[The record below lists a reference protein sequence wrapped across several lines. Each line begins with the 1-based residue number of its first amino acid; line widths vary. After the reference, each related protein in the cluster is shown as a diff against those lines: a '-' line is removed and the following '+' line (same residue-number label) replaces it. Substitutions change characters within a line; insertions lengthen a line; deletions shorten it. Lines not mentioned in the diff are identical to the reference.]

1 MGRSESIYKVGRL
14 GWLFL
19 LVLTLILVAIGVS
32 ARYDQLFNL
41 GLPNKNALEN
51 LNLSVPFYAFFGTTL
66 DLTIVLAHLVIA
78 AVIFWR
84 CTDRRMAIIVPV
96 FLLAGGAI
104 IPLTNMYGPRDIS
117 TIHRVSVDLIL
128 YLGLVGSMALL
139 YLFPNGR
146 FVPPW
151 TRLMAI
157 LWAVLAFIAVF
168 APDWPLSLSTLPSGI
183 RLVVLLIWSVSGI
196 YAQVYRYNYV
206 SSPLQ
211 KQQTKWGVFGLILAV
226 MGPIGFFFPLLAIP
240 SFAQPE
246 IPNILYNAVGQNLF
260 DAVLFFQLLRFIIFT
275 LIIIFFPIS
284 FAVAILRYR
293 LWDIDFIIRRT
304 LVYGALTVTLALVY
318 GLFVVLLQVLFQA
331 ISGERRST
339 FVTVI
344 STLAIAALFVPLRH
358 RVQEAIDR
366 RFYRSKYDAVKALQE
381 FSLAARDEVDID
393 RLTGRLLNVVEE
405 TMQPSSASLWLK
417 PTQKRDAPES
427 LTRVK

>member
-1 MGRSESIYKVGRL
+1 M
-14 GWLFL
+14 
-19 LVLTLILVAIGVS
+19 
-32 ARYDQLFNL
+32 
-41 GLPNKNALEN
+41 
-51 LNLSVPFYAFFGTTL
+51 
-66 DLTIVLAHLVIA
+66 
-78 AVIFWR
+78 
-84 CTDRRMAIIVPV
+84 
-96 FLLAGGAI
+96 
-104 IPLTNMYGPRDIS
+104 
-117 TIHRVSVDLIL
+117 
-128 YLGLVGSMALL
+128 
-139 YLFPNGR
+139 
-146 FVPPW
+146 
-151 TRLMAI
+151 
-157 LWAVLAFIAVF
+157 
-168 APDWPLSLSTLPSGI
+168 
-183 RLVVLLIWSVSGI
+183 VLLIWSVSGI

-339 FVTVI
+339 FVTVV

-358 RVQEAIDR
+358 WVQEAIDR

-393 RLTGRLLNVVEE
+393 RLTGRLLDVVEE
-405 TMQPSSASLWLK
+405 TMQPSSTSLWLK
-417 PTQKRDAPES
+417 PTQKREAPES
-427 LTRVK
+427 LARVK